1 MIKLQFSAQ
10 IDGINAKKDKTLSVK
25 LGTQELTPEDSS
37 YLFDL
42 MGKQIWIGMAET
54 AIENLDVPEI
64 VPEMRG
70 DKTPSQRLRG
80 LLYVIWETKTDRSR
94 TFPQFY
100 EDYMSRLCE
109 QLKQKLE

>member
-1 MIKLQFSAQ
+1 MVKLQFSAQ
-10 IDGINAKKDKTLSVK
+10 IDGVNAKKDRTLSVK
-25 LGTQELTPEDSS
+25 IGTQELTAEDSS

-42 MGKQIWIGMAET
+42 MGKQIWIGLAET
-54 AIENLDVPEI
+54 PIEILDVPEI

-80 LLYVIWETKTDRSR
+80 LLYVLWDTKTDKQR

-100 EDYMSRLCE
+100 EDYVSKLCE
-109 QLKQKLE
+109 QLKAKLE